1 MLVKQP
7 FKDCSW
13 LEIFTT
19 WLFCKNFLLVKF
31 GLHYMYRYVQYSY
44 QIYVMRQAVRLDT
57 EEYHHERL
65 NELTPNYTGLLLYIW
80 AECSTF
86 FSFHTQLYNIW
97 CIYLNLIKYINQLME
112 NLNYIVF
119 KYTVFQLRDRAKS
132 LLGTCIFINYVPL
145 Q

>member
-31 GLHYMYRYVQYSY
+31 GLHYMYVQYSY

-112 NLNYIVF
+112 NLNYRILCSSTLYF
-119 KYTVFQLRDRAKS
+119 S
-132 LLGTCIFINYVPL
+132 CGTELKVYWVHAYL
-145 Q
+145 